1 MVSSRSLIWVR
12 FLAPK
17 LASKAG
23 GATVAPPT
31 IEADSWPRKRPPNR
45 DRKRVHATS
54 GGVVWAGVLRCSGF
68 RCLGFGGFWV
78 SRFQVFGF
86 GGLRVS
92 GLRCSGFR
100 RPIRGSAFGSRVF
113 VFLVDRFL
121 CLLQCWGLP
130 VFGFRV
136 FGVWVSDFG
145 FSMLGFQVSG
155 FSDFLILISGV
166 RIFEF

>member
-1 MVSSRSLIWVR
+1 MVASSRSLIWDR

-17 LASKAG
+17 LASKPWG
-23 GATVAPPT
+23 PTVAPPT

-54 GGVVWAGVLRCSGF
+54 GGLVWAGVLRCSGF
-68 RCLGFGGFWV
+68 RCLGFWGFWV

-100 RPIRGSAFGSRVF
+100 RPVRGSAFGSRVF
-113 VFLVDRFL
+113 VFLVDRFVCSSAGGFQFL
-121 CLLQCWGLP
+121 VFGLS
-130 VFGFRV
+130 VFGFR
-136 FGVWVSDFG
+136 
-145 FSMLGFQVSG
+145 LSG
-155 FSDFLILISGV
+155 FRCSGF
-166 RIFEF
+166 RFQGFRTF